1 MLRVVS
7 MLCLVLVVS
16 LVGCSSSALSPGSG
30 LPPDRVEITKG
41 DICGGE
47 VIWKDGTDLTQVA
60 STGLC
65 RSTVNIHGT
74 SPEAGFTKSYYV
86 QIHNTPLTAVK
97 FNSEVDPL
105 SLTDFAPLKKPLYG
119 NSIDNIVSIQPSYLK
134 PKSYDSENDY
144 LILEGFLSTAPIT
157 FAVEYYSTEAK
168 TYSLH
173 YAEPRAEVLE
183 EGFSLPPPECVNW
196 IDMPGNVTVP
206 AFVTKA
212 SPVTMTVPPDV
223 IQGATK
229 FEFWIIVREV
239 TPTEGVMVID
249 GVLKGVSQKAQYVQ
263 QWLVTLTE

>member
-1 MLRVVS
+1 MRLVIALV
-7 MLCLVLVVS
+7 LCLVIAFTLT
-16 LVGCSSSALSPGSG
+16 GCSGSG

-41 DICGGE
+41 EVCGGE
-47 VIWKDGTDLTQVA
+47 VIWKDGIDLTQVA

-65 RSTVNIHGT
+65 KSTVNVQGN
-74 SPEAGFTKSYYV
+74 SSEAGFTKSYYV

-97 FNSEVDPL
+97 FDSEVDL
-105 SLTDFAPLKKPLYG
+105 LTLTDFAPLKKPLYQ
-119 NSIDNIVSIQPSYLK
+119 NSIDNVVSIQPSYLK
-134 PKSYDSENDY
+134 PKSYDAEHDY

-183 EGFSLPPPECVNW
+183 AGFSLPPPECVNW

-206 AFVTKA
+206 AFATKA
-212 SPVTMTVPPDV
+212 APVTMTVPPDV

-229 FEFWIIVREV
+229 FEFWIMVREV